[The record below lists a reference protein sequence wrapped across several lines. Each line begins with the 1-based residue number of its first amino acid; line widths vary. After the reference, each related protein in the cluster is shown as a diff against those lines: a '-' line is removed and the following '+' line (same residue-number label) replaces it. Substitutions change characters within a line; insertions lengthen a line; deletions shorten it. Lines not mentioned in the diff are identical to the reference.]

1 VSDFQVGDRV
11 SVEGVLQRR
20 ISVKSEN
27 PCGDPVWEILLQGVE
42 SAAWMYASNFTLV
55 ERPKRNLRVGS
66 VWERWGVRWVVGF
79 DEDGRQLV
87 NLASGGIADVGLI
100 DASPDAWR
108 EVPVEELEREAG
120 Q

>member
-1 VSDFQVGDRV
+1 
-11 SVEGVLQRR
+11 VLFRDDASGKGGWFFPR
-20 ISVKSEN
+20 
-27 PCGDPVWEILLQGVE
+27 E
-42 SAAWMYASNFTLV
+42 SLTLI
-55 ERPKRNLRVGS
+55 ERPRKKLRVGS

-108 EVPVEELEREAG
+108 EVPVEELEREA
-120 Q
+120 QA